1 MGNVVDYV
9 RREFRGFG
17 ELAFSNVDSL
27 VLSELS
33 YMRLLGLVPVFGEAK
48 SVATVPIRELLRA
61 ESYDGMF
68 VSNSSEMNDYRL
80 SLLRAVCESP
90 RFRGLRVGEYAERLD
105 EGEQQQ
111 FAAMTFDL
119 GADFGLYVAFR
130 GTDGTLVGWKEDFN
144 MAVRCPVPS
153 QESAYRYADSI
164 LDRTKRFLSAKE
176 SPGIMIGGHSKG
188 GNMAVFELI
197 LCIIAAVVVSSF
209 ASRFVPKVSTPLVQ
223 IVLGVLVTYLP
234 FFPDAT
240 LDPELFMVLFIA
252 PLLYLEAHEIDK
264 SALLKT
270 LDLSL
275 SLAIGLAI
283 VTMAAVGFTLHAVW
297 PSITL
302 ASALALGA
310 ALGPT
315 DAVAVSSLG
324 KEASLTQRQR
334 SVLKGES
341 LFNDASGIVGFQFAL
356 AAAFT
361 GEFAVG
367 QAAGE
372 FVISFF
378 GGTLFGLVIAAA
390 ANWLFETV
398 RSLGWET
405 TTTRILMEL
414 FLPFLLYL
422 GAEEFNVSGI
432 LSVVAAGLFIRFDRT
447 GVGPNVARTNIVS
460 TSVWGVLSF
469 SLNGAVFILLGMQLP
484 RAMRASWSDPY
495 ISNTV
500 LIGIILLV
508 TLVVIALRF
517 FWIAAM
523 LRVARD
529 TITGQRRKMTPER
542 WRSAAVM
549 TFGGPKGTITLSLMF
564 TIPYYI
570 AGGAPFPMRDE
581 LIFIASGVIIVTL
594 LLANFLLP
602 LLAPNRGKDPSA
614 EMIPVTIDVLRATVE
629 ELTGRITPENRR
641 AILMVIDQ
649 YTKRIGRLQQRIG
662 DTDPQGFEQL
672 QIEALHWEKEFVRD
686 RLADTKAHPAADTA
700 TQELNVETC
709 ERMLDQIMNTL
720 RHTSTDPTSGH
731 AVSQIRGRVRMF
743 QRQMSNYA
751 KRTVSKIRHTTP
763 LVSEDQIFART
774 RELQVEAIHH
784 VIGRLIDEMGQD
796 TYNTE
801 HCSALLLDYRRAE
814 ASLQARPTMSGT
826 TETITQV
833 EDVKRESYGIELG
846 MIQDMYEAGDIN
858 RAQARSLR
866 RNIYVMQVDA
876 DSGI

>member
-1 MGNVVDYV
+1 M
-9 RREFRGFG
+9 
-17 ELAFSNVDSL
+17 
-27 VLSELS
+27 
-33 YMRLLGLVPVFGEAK
+33 
-48 SVATVPIRELLRA
+48 
-61 ESYDGMF
+61 
-68 VSNSSEMNDYRL
+68 
-80 SLLRAVCESP
+80 
-90 RFRGLRVGEYAERLD
+90 
-105 EGEQQQ
+105 
-111 FAAMTFDL
+111 
-119 GADFGLYVAFR
+119 
-130 GTDGTLVGWKEDFN
+130 
-144 MAVRCPVPS
+144 
-153 QESAYRYADSI
+153 
-164 LDRTKRFLSAKE
+164 
-176 SPGIMIGGHSKG
+176 
-188 GNMAVFELI
+188 
-197 LCIIAAVVVSSF
+197 
-209 ASRFVPKVSTPLVQ
+209 
-223 IVLGVLVTYLP
+223 LGVLVTYLP

-372 FVISFF
+372 FVDLLLWRHLIWPGDSSS
-378 GGTLFGLVIAAA
+378 GQLAIRDRADP
-390 ANWLFETV
+390 
-398 RSLGWET
+398 SGWET

-432 LSVVAAGLFIRFDRT
+432 LSVVAAGLFIRFDRA

-700 TQELNVETC
+700 TQELNVEAC

-731 AVSQIRGRVRMF
+731 AVSQIRGRLRMF

>member
-1 MGNVVDYV
+1 
-9 RREFRGFG
+9 
-17 ELAFSNVDSL
+17 
-27 VLSELS
+27 
-33 YMRLLGLVPVFGEAK
+33 
-48 SVATVPIRELLRA
+48 
-61 ESYDGMF
+61 
-68 VSNSSEMNDYRL
+68 
-80 SLLRAVCESP
+80 
-90 RFRGLRVGEYAERLD
+90 
-105 EGEQQQ
+105 
-111 FAAMTFDL
+111 
-119 GADFGLYVAFR
+119 
-130 GTDGTLVGWKEDFN
+130 
-144 MAVRCPVPS
+144 
-153 QESAYRYADSI
+153 
-164 LDRTKRFLSAKE
+164 
-176 SPGIMIGGHSKG
+176 
-188 GNMAVFELI
+188 MAVFELI

-209 ASRFVPKVSTPLVQ
+209 ASRFVPRVSTPLVQ

-234 FFPDAT
+234 FFPDAK

-283 VTMAAVGFTLHAVW
+283 VTMTAVGFTLHAVW

-324 KEASLTQRQR
+324 KEASLSQRQR

-361 GEFAVG
+361 GDFAVG

-378 GGTLFGLVIAAA
+378 GGTLFGLLVAGC
-390 ANWLFETV
+390 ANWVFETV
-398 RSLGWET
+398 RSLGWE

-422 GAEEFNVSGI
+422 GAEECNVSGI
-432 LSVVAAGLFIRFDRT
+432 LAVVAAGLFIRFDRT

-460 TSVWGVLSF
+460 SSVWGVLSF

-484 RAMRASWSDPY
+484 RAMQASWSDPY

-508 TLVVIALRF
+508 TLVVIVLRF
-517 FWIAAM
+517 LWITAM
-523 LRVARD
+523 LRIARD
-529 TITGQRRKMTPER
+529 MNTGMRRKMTPER

-549 TFGGPKGTITLSLMF
+549 TFGGPTGTITLSLMF

-570 AGGAPFPMRDE
+570 AGGAAFPMRDE

-602 LLAPNRGKDPSA
+602 LLAPNRNRDPGA
-614 EMIPVTIDVLRATVE
+614 EMIQVTIEVLRSTVE

-641 AILMVIDQ
+641 AVLMVIDQ
-649 YTKRIGRLQQRIG
+649 YTKRIGRLQQHIG
-662 DTDPQGFEQL
+662 EADPQGLEKL
-672 QIEALHWEKEFVRD
+672 QIEALHWEKEFVRN
-686 RLADTKAHPAADTA
+686 RLAETKAHPAADSA
-700 TQELNVETC
+700 TQELNVEAC

-731 AVSQIRGRVRMF
+731 AVSQIRGRARML
-743 QRQMSNYA
+743 QRQVSNYA

-784 VIGRLIDEMGQD
+784 VIDRLVDEMGND

-814 ASLQARPTMSGT
+814 GSLQARPNMSGT
-826 TETITQV
+826 TEAITQV
-833 EDVKRESYGIELG
+833 EEVKRESYGIELSV
-846 MIQDMYEAGDIN
+846 IQDMLEAGDIN

>member
-1 MGNVVDYV
+1 
-9 RREFRGFG
+9 
-17 ELAFSNVDSL
+17 
-27 VLSELS
+27 
-33 YMRLLGLVPVFGEAK
+33 
-48 SVATVPIRELLRA
+48 
-61 ESYDGMF
+61 
-68 VSNSSEMNDYRL
+68 
-80 SLLRAVCESP
+80 
-90 RFRGLRVGEYAERLD
+90 
-105 EGEQQQ
+105 
-111 FAAMTFDL
+111 
-119 GADFGLYVAFR
+119 
-130 GTDGTLVGWKEDFN
+130 
-144 MAVRCPVPS
+144 
-153 QESAYRYADSI
+153 
-164 LDRTKRFLSAKE
+164 
-176 SPGIMIGGHSKG
+176 
-188 GNMAVFELI
+188 MAVFELI

-209 ASRFVPKVSTPLVQ
+209 VSRFVPKVSTPLVQ

-460 TSVWGVLSF
+460 SSVWGVLSF
-469 SLNGAVFILLGMQLP
+469 SLNGTVFILLGMLLP
-484 RAMRASWSDPY
+484 SAMTTSWDDPHV
-495 ISNTV
+495 SNW
-500 LIGIILLV
+500 LLL
-508 TLVVIALRF
+508 TAILVVSAVVIVMRF
-517 FWIAAM
+517 LWISLM
-523 LRVARD
+523 LRLARD
-529 TITGQRRKMTPER
+529 TETGKRRKMTAKR

-564 TIPYYI
+564 TIPYTLA
-570 AGGAPFPMRDE
+570 AGANFPMRNE
-581 LIFIASGVIIVTL
+581 LIFIAGGVIVVTL

-602 LLAPNRGKDPSA
+602 LLAPNRNKDNST
-614 EMIPVTIDVLRATVE
+614 EMTEITIEVLRRTVE
-629 ELTGRITPENRR
+629 ELSGRVTQENRR
-641 AILMVIDQ
+641 AVLMIIDS
-649 YTKRIGRLQQRIG
+649 YTKRIPRLKQRTGEIN
-662 DTDPQGFEQL
+662 PQGYMQL
-672 QIEALHWEKEFVRD
+672 QIDALNWEKEYVKN
-686 RLADTKAHPAADTA
+686 RLAGVRAAIKTNPTENRA
-700 TQELNVETC
+700 ANNLEAEAC
-709 ERMLDQIMNTL
+709 ERLLDQIMSSL
-720 RHTSTDPTSGH
+720 RHIETEHNSGRTIWRLKGRLR
-731 AVSQIRGRVRMF
+731 ALQRRTGTLVRRVNSRIRR
-743 QRQMSNYA
+743 
-751 KRTVSKIRHTTP
+751 TTP
-763 LVSEDQIFART
+763 LFSDDELFAHT
-774 RELQVEAIHH
+774 RVVQVDAIEH
-784 VIGRLIDEMGQD
+784 VIDRLYEEMGGD

-801 HCSALLLDYRRAE
+801 HCSGLLLDYRRSESALRARPNMGISAE
-814 ASLQARPTMSGT
+814 AQEQA
-826 TETITQV
+826 E
-833 EDVKRESYGIELG
+833 EVKRESYGIELG
-846 MIQDMYEAGDIN
+846 VIQDMYEAGDIT
-858 RAQARSLR
+858 RAQSKQLR
-866 RNIYVMQVDA
+866 RNVYVMSVDA
-876 DSGI
+876 DAQI